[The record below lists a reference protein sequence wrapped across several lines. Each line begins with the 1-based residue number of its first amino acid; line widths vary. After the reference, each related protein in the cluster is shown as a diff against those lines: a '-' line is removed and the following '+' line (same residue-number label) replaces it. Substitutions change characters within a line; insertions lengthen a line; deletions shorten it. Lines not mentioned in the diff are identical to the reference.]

1 MKHTIAA
8 LVLCLSACAA
18 PATPGSR
25 VAPVRDASALA
36 LDARLLAMADTR
48 VADTTLLDSLLQNAH
63 VDARAHRYRARA
75 ALLVGQLQLRA
86 RYASARALL
95 VHADTSVAATA
106 AFALGLVRDTSS
118 LVALSRAVVGAPD
131 AVAAEAAWS
140 LGRIG
145 EPARES
151 LLAAL
156 PDASSHRAPSVRV
169 SLLLALSSLRPV
181 PSQRVTPFLRD
192 ADANVAFAAAYAIA
206 RARAADGVRALLA
219 EATHADAMVRTQVAL
234 AAAYNASGD
243 SLADPAV
250 AVLRALLRDPDARV
264 RVQATRSI
272 ASHRSLR
279 DARELVIAGL
289 RDADASVRV
298 TAAESLAPLVA
309 ADSALWRTV
318 FAVDTTFV
326 TQRTLLD
333 AAVRNGA
340 LLDQL
345 HAWRTHA
352 DPWARVASLE
362 FSANVT
368 GAASAL
374 DRLSWARRDTSDR
387 VRSAAIAALGP
398 MLDSAGVRDSV
409 RAYLGDPSPVVRAA
423 ALGALTARASA
434 DDVAIAMA
442 RYATDSLPHAHAVR
456 SAALRVIA
464 AAWRR
469 DSARFDVAARE
480 QLARLR
486 PPQDPL
492 VRRSVNLVTPLSAW
506 REPATVPSLSHYTA
520 IAREWMHG
528 PPVRTATMRTER
540 GTITIELLAHDAPM
554 TVHNF
559 ATLARS
565 QYYNGTRFH
574 RVIANFVAQDG
585 DPTGTGSGGPGT
597 SIRDELNRHRYTR
610 GAVGMALSGPDTGGS
625 QYYLTLTP
633 QPHLDGGYTVFGRVV
648 DGFAVMDALVLGD
661 RILSVSIQ

>member
-1 MKHTIAA
+1 MKRTVAA
-8 LVLCLSACAA
+8 LVLLLSACAV
-18 PATPGSR
+18 PATQSSR
-25 VAPVRDASALA
+25 LTPVRDASALA
-36 LDARLLAMADTR
+36 LDARLLAMADLR
-48 VADTTLLDSLLQNAH
+48 AADTALLDSLLQNAH
-63 VDARAHRYRARA
+63 VDARAQMYRARA
-75 ALLVGQLQLRA
+75 ALLIGQLQLRA

-106 AFALGLVRDTSS
+106 AFALGLVRDTTS

-151 LLAAL
+151 LLEAL
-156 PDASSHRAPSVRV
+156 RDASLHRAPSVRA
-169 SLLLALSSLRPV
+169 SLLLALSTLRPV
-181 PSQRVTPFLRD
+181 PAQRVTPFLRD
-192 ADANVAFAAAYAIA
+192 ADVHVAFAAAYAIA
-206 RARAADGVRALLA
+206 RARAADGVRAVLA

-243 SLADPAV
+243 TLADPAV

-272 ASHRSLR
+272 ASHRTLR

-298 TAAESLAPLVA
+298 TAAESLGPLVA
-309 ADSALWRTV
+309 ADTALWRTV
-318 FAVDTTFV
+318 FAMDTTFV

-340 LLDQL
+340 LLDRL
-345 HAWRTHA
+345 IAWRTHV

-362 FSANVT
+362 FSANVA
-368 GAASAL
+368 GAESAL
-374 DRLSWARRDTSDR
+374 GRLAWARRDASDR

-423 ALGALTARASA
+423 ALGALAARASA
-434 DDVAIAMA
+434 DDLPIAMA
-442 RYATDSLPHAHAVR
+442 RYATDSLPNAHAVR
-456 SAALRVIA
+456 SAALRLIA

-492 VRRSVNLVTPLSAW
+492 IRRSVNLVTPLSAW
-506 REPATVPSLSHYTA
+506 RDPSAAPSMSHYTA

-528 PPVRTATMRTER
+528 PAVRTATMRTER
-540 GTITIELLAHDAPM
+540 GVITIELLAHDAPM

-565 QYYNGTRFH
+565 QYYTGTRFH

-648 DGFAVMDALVLGD
+648 SGLAVMDALVYGD
-661 RILSVSIQ
+661 RILSVTIQ

>member
-1 MKHTIAA
+1 MKRALAA
-8 LVLCLSACAA
+8 IVMLLSACAA
-18 PATPGSR
+18 PSATGTRVSPLRDPG
-25 VAPVRDASALA
+25 ALA

-48 VADTTLLDSLLQNAH
+48 VADTALLDSLVLNAQQ
-63 VDARAHRYRARA
+63 DFRAHEYRARA

-106 AFALGLVRDTSS
+106 AFALGLVRDTAS
-118 LVALSRAVVGAPD
+118 LVALSRAVAGAPD

-151 LLAAL
+151 LLDAL
-156 PDASSHRAPSVRV
+156 RDATGNRGPDVRA
-169 SLLLALSSLRPV
+169 SLLLAVSALRPV
-181 PSQRVTPFLRD
+181 PTSTVTPYLRD
-192 ADANVAFAAAYAIA
+192 ADARVAFAAAYAIA

-219 EATHADAMVRTQVAL
+219 EATHADAMVRVQVAL
-234 AAAYNASGD
+234 GAAYNASGD
-243 SLADPAV
+243 TLADPAI
-250 AVLRALLRDPDARV
+250 AVLRSMLRDPDPRV

-272 ASHRSLR
+272 ASHRTLR
-279 DARELVIAGL
+279 DVRELVVARL
-289 RDADASVRV
+289 RDSVASVRV

-309 ADSALWRTV
+309 ADTALWRTLY
-318 FAVDTTFV
+318 AMDTTFS
-326 TQRTLLD
+326 TRRTVFD

-340 LLDQL
+340 LLDIIT
-345 HAWRTHA
+345 AWRTHA

-362 FSANVT
+362 FSANVP

-374 DRLSWARRDTSDR
+374 SRLEWARRDSSDR
-387 VRSAAIAALGP
+387 VRSSAIAALGSI
-398 MLDSAGVRDSV
+398 LDSAGVRDTV
-409 RAYLGDPSPVVRAA
+409 RAYLGDRSPAVRAA
-423 ALGALTARASA
+423 ALGALVARASA
-434 DDVAIAMA
+434 DDLPIAMA
-442 RYATDSLPHAHAVR
+442 RYAADSAPNAHAVR
-456 SAALRVIA
+456 SAALRLIA

-469 DSARFDVAARE
+469 DSARFDAAARQ
-480 QLARLR
+480 QLSRLR

-492 VRRSVNLVTPLSAW
+492 ARRSVNQVTPLAVW
-506 REPATVPSLSHYTA
+506 REPATTPAMSQYAS
-520 IAREWMHG
+520 IAREWLHG
-528 PPVRTATMRTER
+528 PAVRTATMRTER

-597 SIRDELNRHRYTR
+597 SIRDELNRHRYGR

-648 DGFAVMDALVLGD
+648 DGFEAMDALLYGD

>member
-1 MKHTIAA
+1 MKRCLAGF
-8 LVLCLSACAA
+8 LCLLSACASQ
-18 PATPGSR
+18 TGSR
-25 VAPVRDASALA
+25 LSPIRDASALA

-48 VADTTLLDSLLQNAH
+48 VADTALLDSLLQNTRI
-63 VDARAHRYRARA
+63 DSRAHAYRARA

-106 AFALGLVRDTSS
+106 AFALGLVRDTTS

-145 EPARES
+145 EPAREVLVS
-151 LLAAL
+151 ALHDALPHRGADARAALLLAA
-156 PDASSHRAPSVRV
+156 ST
-169 SLLLALSSLRPV
+169 LRPV
-181 PSQRVTPFLRD
+181 PTPQVTPYLRD

-219 EATHADAMVRTQVAL
+219 EATHADAMVRVQVAL

-250 AVLRALLRDPDARV
+250 AVLRTLLRDGDARV

-272 ASHRSLR
+272 ATHRALR
-279 DARELVIAGL
+279 DARDLVFARL
-289 RDADASVRV
+289 RDSAASVRV

-309 ADSALWRTV
+309 ADTALWRTAY
-318 FAVDTTFV
+318 AVDTTFA
-326 TQRTLLD
+326 TRRTLLD

-340 LLDQL
+340 LLDVL
-345 HAWRTHA
+345 REWRTHT

-362 FSANVT
+362 FSANVG
-368 GAASAL
+368 GAEPPLA
-374 DRLSWARRDTSDR
+374 RLSWARRDTAER

-398 MLDSAGVRDSV
+398 MLDSAGVRDTV
-409 RAYLGDPSPVVRAA
+409 RAYLGDRSPAVRAA
-423 ALGALTARASA
+423 ALGALAARASA
-434 DDVAIAMA
+434 DDLPLAMV
-442 RYATDSLPHAHAVR
+442 RYAADTAPNAHAVR
-456 SAALRVIA
+456 SAALRLIA

-469 DSARFDVAARE
+469 DSARIDAGGRA
-480 QLARLR
+480 QLSRLR

-492 VRRSVNLVTPLSAW
+492 VRRSVTQVTPLAAW
-506 REPATVPSLSHYTA
+506 RERSAEPDMSRYTA
-520 IAREWMHG
+520 IAREWVHG
-528 PPVRTATMRTER
+528 PSVRTATMRTER
-540 GTITIELLAHDAPM
+540 GTITIELLAPDAPM

-565 QYYNGTRFH
+565 QYYSGTRFH

-597 SIRDELNRHRYTR
+597 SIRDELNRHRYAR

-648 DGFAVMDALVLGD
+648 QGLDVMDALLYGD